1 MSEGNDAAQPDDSE
15 TTDGAT
21 LGEKVG
27 DVNRPGT
34 VGFPPATPYGV
45 GPHGSSQ
52 DADHIDSVRE
62 RSEREEPEHSPDQP
76 DAIRLTATP
85 AGSATDLESELSAME
100 VPATG
105 LVSPEEAAMG
115 HENDE

>member
-1 MSEGNDAAQPDDSE
+1 MSETNNAAQPDDSE

-27 DVNRPGT
+27 DDIRPGT
-34 VGFPPATPYGV
+34 VGFPPTTPYGV

-62 RSEREEPEHSPDQP
+62 RSEREVPEHVPGHPDP
-76 DAIRLTATP
+76 IRLTDP
-85 AGSATDLESELSAME
+85 NPSGDPDSESGLIANE
-100 VPATG
+100 VPASG

-115 HENDE
+115 HESDQ